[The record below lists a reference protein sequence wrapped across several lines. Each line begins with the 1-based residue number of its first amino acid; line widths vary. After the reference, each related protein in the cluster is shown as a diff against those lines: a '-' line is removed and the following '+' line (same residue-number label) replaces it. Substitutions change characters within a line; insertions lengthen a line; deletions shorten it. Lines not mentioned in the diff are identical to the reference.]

1 MFHVETSSVGG
12 IQNIRATGTILASDV
27 RNLFEHSDLDTSALK
42 GVAIVIDPAFD
53 GYLAEIATGLGKEL
67 HRLGRTDFKIALI
80 MPETMMK
87 EVALTRL
94 VNEAAQVRVCA
105 EATEADAMAWLAE

>member
-1 MFHVETSSVGG
+1 M
-12 IQNIRATGTILASDV
+12 ASDV
-27 RNLFEHSDLDTSALK
+27 RKLFERSDLDTSALK
-42 GVAIVIDPAFD
+42 GVAIVIDPDFD
-53 GYLAEIATGLGKEL
+53 GYLAEIATGLRKEL

-94 VNEAAQVRVCA
+94 ANETAQVRVCA
-105 EATEADAMAWLAE
+105 EAAEADAMAWLVE